1 MSIISIPH
9 IGKLKRINKSKSE
22 VKEKTYTNQ
31 DCYVILGLSCILL
44 SIVLVAMMLG
54 PIAMSYYADRPG
66 PSKGQISDCR
76 QTILGFEQRGFYTSQ
91 EQFKTALSYCYNS

>member
-1 MSIISIPH
+1 MSTIGIPY
-9 IGKLKRINKSKSE
+9 IGKLKGINKAKSE
-22 VKEKTYTNQ
+22 AKEKTSSKQ
-31 DCYVILGLSCILL
+31 DCYIILGLSSILL
-44 SIVLVAMMLG
+44 GIVLVAIMLG
-54 PIAMSYYADRPG
+54 PIAISYYADTTG

>member
-54 PIAMSYYADRPG
+54 PIAMSYYADTPG

-91 EQFKTALSYCYNS
+91 EQFKTALSYCHNS

>member
-54 PIAMSYYADRPG
+54 PIAMSYYADTPG

>member
-1 MSIISIPH
+1 MSTISILH
-9 IGKLKRINKSKSE
+9 IGKLKGINKSKSE
-22 VKEKTYTNQ
+22 AKEKTYSNQ
-31 DCYVILGLSCILL
+31 DCYIILGLSCILL
-44 SIVLVAMMLG
+44 AIVLVAMILG
-54 PIAMSYYADRPG
+54 PIAMSYYADTTG